1 MKKVYPL
8 FILFLAAQWSIGQS
22 SLPSSIANEKKAVI
36 QSLEA
41 KKQQY
46 VDLATNIWNLAELG
60 YKEGKSANLLQSM
73 LKEEGFTIETGV
85 AGIPTAFTATFGSG
99 SPVIG
104 VLGEYDALPG
114 FSQDAVPF
122 KKELSGN
129 TNGHAC
135 GHHLFGSAS
144 AAAAI
149 AVKNWLKTT
158 GRKGTIRFYGT
169 PAEEGG
175 AGKVYMVRAGLFQDV
190 DAVIHWHPGDD
201 NNANPISSL
210 SNKSAKFRFRGVASH
225 AAASPERG
233 RSALDA
239 VEALNY
245 MVNMMREHIPEKS
258 RVHYVIT
265 RGGEAP
271 NVVPA
276 FAEVYYYIR
285 HPEMDVVK
293 DLFNRVTKAAEGA
306 ALGTG
311 TTMDYE
317 VIHGVYN
324 LLPNQ
329 ILSTNLYE
337 NLKTVGGVT
346 YDKTEED
353 FALKIFPSLNRKD
366 VNISD
371 AALVKPYADQSDEAF
386 GSTDVGDISWLVP
399 TAGISSATWVPGTA
413 AHSWQAVAAGG
424 MSIGHKGMMVAAKT
438 MALTIMDC
446 LVSPEMLK
454 NAKLELLK
462 RRGGDQFKYEA
473 LLGDRNPPL
482 DYRN

>member
-8 FILFLAAQWSIGQS
+8 FILFLTAQWSIGQS
-22 SLPSSIANEKKAVI
+22 SLPSSIANEKKVVI

-46 VDLATNIWNLAELG
+46 VDVATNIWNLAELG

-99 SPVIG
+99 TPVIG

-210 SNKSAKFRFRGVASH
+210 SNKSAKFRFRGIASH

-337 NLKTVGGVT
+337 NLKTVGGVN